1 VDINLKPIMS
11 IAVTGGAGFI
21 GSHVCEALLG
31 KGLDVVCIDN
41 FNDYY
46 NPKFKEENISE
57 CLKNKNFKLHRKD
70 ITNINDLRTVF
81 KKNKIEKVIHLAARA
96 GVRPSIEQ
104 PVLYEQANVLGTL
117 NMLMMAK
124 DFKAENFV
132 FGSSSSIYGNT
143 KEIPFSES
151 SKTDSPVS
159 PYAATK
165 KSAELMCH
173 AYSHMYNI
181 PMTCLR
187 LFTAYGPRGRPDM
200 APYKFTEL
208 IYNNKELEMFGDGKT
223 KRDYTYVKDIV
234 DGILAAVG
242 KEFKFE
248 VINLGNSKPVELR
261 QFISIIEENLG
272 KKAKIKKMPLQPGE
286 VDVTYADVKKAERL
300 LTWKPKTDIKNGM
313 KKFIEWYKNERA

>member
-1 VDINLKPIMS
+1 MS

-57 CLKNKNFKLHRKD
+57 CLKNRNFKLHRAD
-70 ITNINDLRTVF
+70 ITNINDLRAVF
-81 KKNKIEKVIHLAARA
+81 KKNKIETVIHLAARA
-96 GVRPSIEQ
+96 GVRPSIGQ
-104 PVLYEQANVLGTL
+104 PVLYERVNVLGTL
-117 NMLMMAK
+117 NMLIIAK
-124 DFKAENFV
+124 DFKIENFV

-143 KEIPFSES
+143 KEVPFSEN

-159 PYAATK
+159 PYATTK

-173 AYSHMYNI
+173 AYSHMHNI
-181 PMTCLR
+181 PITCLR
-187 LFTAYGPRGRPDM
+187 LFTVYGPRGRPDM

-208 IYNNKELEMFGDGKT
+208 IYKDKEMEMFGDGKT

-261 QFISIIEENLG
+261 QFISIIEENLD

-286 VDVTYADVKKAERL
+286 VEVTYADVKKAERL
-300 LTWKPKTDIKNGM
+300 LAWKPKTSVETGM

>member
-1 VDINLKPIMS
+1 MGIL
-11 IAVTGGAGFI
+11 VTGGAGFI

-31 KGLDVVCIDN
+31 KGLDVACIDN

-57 CLKNKNFKLHRKD
+57 CLKNRNFKLHRAD
-70 ITNINDLRTVF
+70 ITNIDDLRAVF

-104 PVLYEQANVLGTL
+104 PALYEQVNVLGTL
-117 NMLMMAK
+117 NMLAMAK

-132 FGSSSSIYGNT
+132 FGSSSSIYGNI
-143 KEIPFSES
+143 KEVPFSENG
-151 SKTDSPVS
+151 KTDAPVS

-173 AYSHMYNI
+173 AYSHMHNI

-187 LFTAYGPRGRPDM
+187 LFTVYGPRGRPDM

-208 IYNNKELEMFGDGKT
+208 IYRDKELEMFGDGKT

-234 DGILAAVG
+234 NGILAAID

-261 QFISIIEENLG
+261 QLISIIEENLG

-286 VDVTYADVKKAERL
+286 VDVTYADVKKAKRL
-300 LTWKPKTDIKNGM
+300 LAWESKTSIKDGM

>member
-1 VDINLKPIMS
+1 MDINLKPIMS